1 VFFDQR
7 ARSARVSAIVG
18 TSSHD
23 GIATMA
29 EPASITAPTDVRKQV
44 SAEEWAVRQD
54 LAAAYRLV
62 ALYGWDDMIFTHLS
76 ARVPGNEPHFLIN
89 PYGFLFDEITA
100 SSLVKIDLDGN
111 VVLDNGYRVNAAG
124 FTIHSAIHMARK
136 DAHAVM
142 HLHTDAGVA
151 VSCMKEGLLPLNQ
164 TALLVSEDVA
174 QHEYEGVA
182 LELDERERLTAD
194 LGGKNAMLLW
204 NHGTLAVGHTVGEC
218 FIRMYYLE
226 RACAIQVK
234 ALAGSGLHMP
244 SQQSVDATTR
254 LGAMP
259 GMFGMVSTLAW
270 PALRR
275 KLDRL
280 DRSYQH

>member
-1 VFFDQR
+1 
-7 ARSARVSAIVG
+7 
-18 TSSHD
+18 
-23 GIATMA
+23 MA
-29 EPASITAPTDVRKQV
+29 EPVSITASTDVRKQV
-44 SAEEWAVRQD
+44 SAEEWVVRQD

-76 ARVPGNEPHFLIN
+76 ARVPGKEPHFLIN

-124 FTIHSAIHMARK
+124 FTIHSAIHMARE

-164 TALLVSEDVA
+164 TALLVSDDVA

-194 LGGKNAMLLW
+194 LGRKNAMLLW

-244 SQQSVDATTR
+244 SHHSVDATTR

-280 DRSYQH
+280 DRGYQN